1 MAIKH
6 FHTSEN
12 HKIVLPLLYYAH
24 SDIQKAYD
32 YAYFLK
38 DYQQENEI
46 FNTVFNIIEKFTKEK
61 NLLEKNHENLLAEID
76 KINIYSNISNVSNS
90 EKKEGSNSKYSRESN
105 DQLAYSYKVIYYINF
120 IFFIN
125 FLLF

>member
-6 FHTSEN
+6 FHSSEN

-38 DYQQENEI
+38 DYEKENKI
-46 FNTVFNIIEKFTKEK
+46 FNTVFNIIEKFTQEK
-61 NLLEKNHENLLAEID
+61 NLEINYVPLLAEID
-76 KINIYSNISNVSNS
+76 KININSNISNASNS
-90 EKKEGSNSKYSRESN
+90 EKREGSVSKYSRESN
-105 DQLAYSYKVIYYINF
+105 DQLAYSYKVLHLIHFYINF
-120 IFFIN
+120 
-125 FLLF
+125 